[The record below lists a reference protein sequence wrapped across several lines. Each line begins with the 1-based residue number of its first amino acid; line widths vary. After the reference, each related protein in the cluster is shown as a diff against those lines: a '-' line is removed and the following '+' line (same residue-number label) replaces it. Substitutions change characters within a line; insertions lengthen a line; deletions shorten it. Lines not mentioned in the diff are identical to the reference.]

1 MTPKKYTIP
10 AHVKGDTFMNG
21 LGLVFVVTEGV
32 AHTALDLTGY
42 SIKCQFRFGSKTGI
56 VQASLSESSGIVIY
70 DTNKFSLLADNYIID
85 WAVGT
90 YYYDIEFT
98 DTDGVINTYL
108 EGTLLITQD
117 VTTPNG

>member
-21 LGLVFVVTEGV
+21 LGLVFVLTTG
-32 AHTALDLTGY
+32 AGHAPLDITNY
-42 SIKCQFRFGSKTGI
+42 KIRCQFRFGSKTGA
-56 VQASLSESSGIVIY
+56 VAVTTTQTSGIVIY

-85 WAVGT
+85 WAVGI

-98 DTDGVINTYL
+98 DAAGVINTYL
-108 EGTLLITQD
+108 EGTFTITQD
-117 VTTPNG
+117 VTRPNG